1 MLPAKPPIASRW
13 WLESQR
19 LKIMRDGNEERFS
32 RLVGQIYDSTLAP
45 SLWPD
50 VLGKI
55 AAFVGGQSAGLIS
68 RHSVSKSG
76 NAHYTFGCNSHYLQL
91 YLDRYAKLDPTTTLF
106 FFAPEQVASVADF
119 MPYDEY
125 LETRFHKEWARPQG
139 WVDWGQRGAGK
150 ISDELRLHERH
161 SR

>member
-1 MLPAKPPIASRW
+1 
-13 WLESQR
+13 
-19 LKIMRDGNEERFS
+19 MRDGNEERFS
-32 RLVGQIYDSTLAP
+32 RLVGEIYDSTLAP

-68 RHSVSKSG
+68 RDSVSKSG
-76 NAHYTFGCNSHYLQL
+76 NAHYTFGCNSTTCSSI
-91 YLDRYAKLDPTTTLF
+91 RYAKLDPTTTLF
-106 FFAPEQVASVADF
+106 FFAP
-119 MPYDEY
+119 
-125 LETRFHKEWARPQG
+125 
-139 WVDWGQRGAGK
+139 GQRGAGK